1 MTKEKIRAEA
11 RKIIKLSKKINVFN
25 EREIFVME
33 YRIVQLMTLEKVG
46 KILGVSKERVRQIEE
61 NVVKKIKS
69 IDKNLD

>member
-11 RKIIKLSKKINVFN
+11 RKIVKSSKKLNVFN

-61 NVVKKIKS
+61 NVVKKIES
-69 IDKNLD
+69 ID